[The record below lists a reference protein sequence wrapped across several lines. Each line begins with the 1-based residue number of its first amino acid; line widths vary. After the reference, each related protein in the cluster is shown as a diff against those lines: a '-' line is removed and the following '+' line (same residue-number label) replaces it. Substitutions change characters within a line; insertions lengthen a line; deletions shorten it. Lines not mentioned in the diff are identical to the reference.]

1 MSGRAAFKQAD
12 VERIIRAAERT
23 GAGVEIDIRT
33 LSIRLIPGANRPNV
47 DNAANPERNPP
58 ADDGVGYGKENWD
71 DED

>member
-1 MSGRAAFKQAD
+1 MSGVAAFKQSD

-33 LSIRLIPGANRPNV
+33 LKIRITPGANRPAV
-47 DNAANPERNPP
+47 DNAANPERNSP
-58 ADDGVGYGKENWD
+58 ADDNGGYGKENWD